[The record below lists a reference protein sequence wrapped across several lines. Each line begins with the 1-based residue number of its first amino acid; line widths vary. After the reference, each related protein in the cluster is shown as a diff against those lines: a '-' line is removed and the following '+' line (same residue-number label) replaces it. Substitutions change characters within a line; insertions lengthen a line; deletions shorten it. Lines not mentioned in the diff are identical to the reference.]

1 MIDDSAG
8 TDPDIHA
15 LDDFDDVEVLR
26 PPFNLGHQR
35 AIVYGLR
42 HIVAELD
49 DGDVVVTMDSD
60 GEDQPCDVPRLLRAL
75 DADTVALALAQRTKR
90 SEPLRFRVMYV
101 VFRIMF
107 RVLTGTTIRSGNF
120 AAQRGDSLAV
130 TIQHPSF
137 DLCYSST
144 LLALRRPTATVPCAR
159 GHRFAGS
166 SRMNT
171 YALMAHGVR
180 MLLPF
185 SERIAVRMMFVAAT
199 SALTLLVFLV
209 VDGDGSARR
218 PSRYGRLERTGRRLD
233 RVRREL
239 HGIRG
244 AVLRIRPVVGHRHE
258 GHRHDGAIARIMT
271 STDVEQEPEVDAV
284 VIDADGPRAMGSCA
298 RRRCRGRADR
308 GSGRSFAAPGV
319 VPDRR
324 QRTALSPCRRRLH
337 RTPSTARFVDICVAV
352 GR

>member
-1 MIDDSAG
+1 MTESTETTRCWVVSPMLDDTESFVRLRTETTDACGAEGLHVELRYVVIDDSAG
-8 TDPDIHA
+8 TDPDIHV

-42 HIVAELD
+42 HIVAELE

-75 DADTVALALAQRTKR
+75 DADTIALALAQRTKR

-130 TIQHPSF
+130 TIGHPSF

-166 SRMNT
+166 SGMNT
-171 YALMAHGVR
+171 YSLIAHGVR
-180 MLLPF
+180 MLLAF
-185 SERIAVRMMFVAAT
+185 SERIAVRMMAVASV
-199 SALTLLVFLV
+199 SA
-209 VDGDGSARR
+209 
-218 PSRYGRLERTGRRLD
+218 
-233 RVRREL
+233 
-239 HGIRG
+239 
-244 AVLRIRPVVGHRHE
+244 AVLVAFLLALASGVSG
-258 GHRHDGAIARIMT
+258 DSIAPATLSVLIALLSLFAT
-271 STDVEQEPEVDAV
+271 
-284 VIDADGPRAMGSCA
+284 
-298 RRRCRGRADR
+298 
-308 GSGRSFAAPGV
+308 SFAAFIVLFSGFTQSSAMAIQGV
-319 VPDRR
+319 GTPD
-324 QRTALSPCRRRLH
+324 QPRTRP
-337 RTPSTARFVDICVAV
+337 
-352 GR
+352 